1 MQTYPLA
8 MRTMTA
14 LGLTAFLAACDPQI
28 SETVVLDALKPP
40 LFDLG
45 LQVQRVDDDE
55 LTAAYRNL
63 AATLEAGIGR

>member
-8 MRTMTA
+8 MRMMTA

-28 SETVVLDALKPP
+28 SETVVLDALEPP
-40 LFDLG
+40 LVSLG
-45 LQVQRVDDDE
+45 REVQRVDDAM

-63 AATLEAGIGR
+63 AATWEAGIGR